1 MIIIPMVLS
10 IQIDWNIYAAFK
22 SLCSVDLWANNHLR
36 FAATF
41 HRDEEHSVI
50 PACIILK
57 MNYEQR
63 QGNVS
68 IPLEEW
74 YSELGWESDVS
85 TRCHSSDSLTFPGNS
100 ECD

>member
-1 MIIIPMVLS
+1 MIFIPMVLS

-57 MNYEQR
+57 MSNDR
-63 QGNVS
+63 AMWAFLWKSDTRSWAGRAMF
-68 IPLEEW
+68 L
-74 YSELGWESDVS
+74 LGAILP
-85 TRCHSSDSLTFPGNS
+85 TL
-100 ECD
+100 